1 MDEHLQGRIIAL
13 ELFMRSELVAI
24 SMSQKDPVSHLLAL
38 KTALLADFHTFGPV
52 DAYSQ
57 SVLNEV
63 RSTLEARPGAR
74 WPSPQGHEAT
84 VDAVGEA
91 GPDRPCEA
99 FARRGRLAPCFVTG
113 FPGGM
118 TRKFRDRA

>member
-13 ELFMRSELVAI
+13 EIFMRSELVAI

-57 SVLNEV
+57 SVLDEAQEALIHTFQQAEV
-63 RSTLEARPGAR
+63 RLRHA
-74 WPSPQGHEAT
+74 SPQQ
-84 VDAVGEA
+84 
-91 GPDRPCEA
+91 
-99 FARRGRLAPCFVTG
+99 
-113 FPGGM
+113 
-118 TRKFRDRA
+118 